1 MHGDLNLCS
10 TITDQYQTADSISG
24 IRPTEFD
31 SSLTTACF
39 PNTACIAS
47 TWNIELL
54 KEMGHELTSQAKL
67 KNAQI
72 ILGPTINI
80 QRDPRAGRNF
90 ECFSEDPLLSGY
102 MAAAIVNGI
111 QSQGFAACAKH
122 FVCNDSETQ
131 RRYYNVDESSHG
143 RTLREIYLAAW
154 SFLLQRSNPAGV
166 MTA

>member
-1 MHGDLNLCS
+1 MDTQAVLQSLTLEEKVSLLSGTPDDFTSIAGIPRNNIPLL
-10 TITDQYQTADSISG
+10 QTADSISG

-80 QRDPRAGRNF
+80 
-90 ECFSEDPLLSGY
+90 
-102 MAAAIVNGI
+102 
-111 QSQGFAACAKH
+111 
-122 FVCNDSETQ
+122 
-131 RRYYNVDESSHG
+131 
-143 RTLREIYLAAW
+143 
-154 SFLLQRSNPAGV
+154 
-166 MTA
+166 